1 MKTYL
6 KIKRAIRYIFY
17 KHISVDD
24 QLKVKQ
30 QFNNDDLT
38 RLFWQLSMQDR
49 HHSIEVLER
58 TISKTIDDEILT
70 LKELESLNDL
80 YTLCLLHD
88 IGKSVSNFSWI
99 FRIFSELKIIKNKKS
114 KMYLNH
120 EKIGLEYMQK
130 LSIDDSTLKYYQKEL
145 IDNKHFVLDKTDY

>member
-70 LKELESLNDL
+70 LKELESLNNL

>member
-17 KHISVDD
+17 KHISVND

-120 EKIGLEYMQK
+120 EKIGLEYMKK

>member
-1 MKTYL
+1 M
-6 KIKRAIRYIFY
+6 
-17 KHISVDD
+17 
-24 QLKVKQ
+24 
-30 QFNNDDLT
+30 
-38 RLFWQLSMQDR
+38 
-49 HHSIEVLER
+49 
-58 TISKTIDDEILT
+58 TISHLWLDQYLVGHILYDQILLQIYIYEILT
-70 LKELESLNDL
+70 LKELESLNNL

-120 EKIGLEYMQK
+120 EIIGLEYMKK

>member
-17 KHISVDD
+17 KHISVND

-114 KMYLNH
+114 QMYLNH
-120 EKIGLEYMQK
+120 EKIGLEYMKK
-130 LSIDDSTLKYYQKEL
+130 LPIDDSTLKYYQKEL

>member
-114 KMYLNH
+114 KIYLNH
-120 EKIGLEYMQK
+120 EKIGLEYMKK

>member
-17 KHISVDD
+17 KHISIDD

-70 LKELESLNDL
+70 LKELESFNDL

-120 EKIGLEYMQK
+120 EKIGFEYMKK

>member
-17 KHISVDD
+17 KHISVND

-70 LKELESLNDL
+70 LKELESFNDL

-120 EKIGLEYMQK
+120 EQIGLEYMKK
-130 LSIDDSTLKYYQKEL
+130 LSIDDSILKYYQKEL

>member
-70 LKELESLNDL
+70 LKELESFNDL

-120 EKIGLEYMQK
+120 EQIGLEYMKK
-130 LSIDDSTLKYYQKEL
+130 LSIDDSILKYYQKEL

>member
-17 KHISVDD
+17 RHISVDD

-70 LKELESLNDL
+70 LKQLESLNDL

-120 EKIGLEYMQK
+120 EQIGLEYMKK

>member
-70 LKELESLNDL
+70 LKQLESLNDL

-120 EKIGLEYMQK
+120 EKIGLEYMKK

>member
-58 TISKTIDDEILT
+58 TISKTIDEEILT

-114 KMYLNH
+114 KLYLNH
-120 EKIGLEYMQK
+120 EQIGLEYMKK

>member
-58 TISKTIDDEILT
+58 TISKTIDEEILT

-120 EKIGLEYMQK
+120 EKIGLEYMKK

>member
-120 EKIGLEYMQK
+120 EQIGLEYMKK

>member
-58 TISKTIDDEILT
+58 TISKTIDEEILT
-70 LKELESLNDL
+70 LKELESFNDL

-99 FRIFSELKIIKNKKS
+99 FRIFSELKIIKSKKS

-120 EKIGLEYMQK
+120 EQIGLEYMKK

>member
-17 KHISVDD
+17 RHISVDD

-114 KMYLNH
+114 KLYLNH
-120 EKIGLEYMQK
+120 EQIGLEYMKK

>member
-58 TISKTIDDEILT
+58 TISKTIDEEILT
-70 LKELESLNDL
+70 LKELESFNDL

-114 KMYLNH
+114 KLYLNH
-120 EKIGLEYMQK
+120 EQIGLEYMKK

>member
-120 EKIGLEYMQK
+120 EIIGLEYMKK

-145 IDNKHFVLDKTDY
+145 IDNKHFVLDKTDF

>member
-6 KIKRAIRYIFY
+6 KIKRAIRYLFY
-17 KHISVDD
+17 KHISVED
-24 QLKVKQ
+24 QLKVKE
-30 QFNNDDLT
+30 QFNNDNLT

-58 TISKTIDDEILT
+58 TINKTLDDEVLS

-120 EKIGLEYMQK
+120 EKIGLEYMKK

>member
-17 KHISVDD
+17 KHISIDD

-120 EKIGLEYMQK
+120 EKIGLEYMKK

>member
-6 KIKRAIRYIFY
+6 KIKRAIRYLFY
-17 KHISVDD
+17 KHISVED
-24 QLKVKQ
+24 QLKVKE

-58 TISKTIDDEILT
+58 TINKTLDDEILS

-88 IGKSVSNFSWI
+88 IGKSGWWYV
-99 FRIFSELKIIKNKKS
+99 
-114 KMYLNH
+114 
-120 EKIGLEYMQK
+120 GLQIVPSLMPNVFPFQFIAIMALFVFIYFMALEGEEDNSYGP
-130 LSIDDSTLKYYQKEL
+130 STLQK
-145 IDNKHFVLDKTDY
+145 

>member
-17 KHISVDD
+17 KRISIDD

>member
-58 TISKTIDDEILT
+58 TISKTIDEEILT
-70 LKELESLNDL
+70 LKELESLNNL

-120 EKIGLEYMQK
+120 EKIGLEYMKK

>member
-17 KHISVDD
+17 KHISVND

-70 LKELESLNDL
+70 LKQLESLNDL

-120 EKIGLEYMQK
+120 EKIGLEYMKK

>member
-17 KHISVDD
+17 RHISIDD

-120 EKIGLEYMQK
+120 EKIGLEYMKK